1 MRLGWKGTIQS
12 THSAADASPQY
23 TAFLLPWKHGP
34 QDHLVGTVVE
44 ALLTDGEGLT
54 RPVMLGHVCVR
65 TYVCMYVCMYVCI
78 YLRFFSIQVILN
90 GFSSVTT
97 PGRTDGLANR
107 VVVLST
113 WGPQVGDIQ
122 PHPHTSYTHT
132 LPLTPHTHT
141 LPLHTPHLHTSPHA
155 PPTHTPLLTPPTFTS
170 TPMDSLAVK
179 VEVSV
184 FFPSLHKQTAT
195 SD

>member
-1 MRLGWKGTIQS
+1 MRLGWKGTVQS

-54 RPVMLGHVCVR
+54 RPVVLGHMCVYVCV
-65 TYVCMYVCMYVCI
+65 YVCVFVGMYACTCTMFDICMYLSM
-78 YLRFFSIQVILN
+78 YLRFFRIQVILN

-107 VVVLST
+107 LVVLST
-113 WGPQVGDIQ
+113 WGPQVGDMH

-132 LPLTPHTHT
+132 LPPH
-141 LPLHTPHLHTSPHA
+141 HTP
-155 PPTHTPLLTPPTFTS
+155 TH
-170 TPMDSLAVK
+170 
-179 VEVSV
+179 
-184 FFPSLHKQTAT
+184 FPSHVPHPHKHSNGLTG
-195 SD
+195 SES